1 MKAVVYHRSRR
12 LEFEELPKPEAAP
25 DQVIVKVVYAGFCG
39 SDHSIIHYDYVRDG
53 TILGHEL
60 SGVVVEVGPKARGV
74 AVGDRCV
81 VRTTYCGECAYC
93 LQGRTHLCV
102 NRSHVG
108 KGEGGI
114 GGGFSEYLV
123 AYPQMLIPIPDGV
136 GFRQAAMTEMYASAL
151 HGINVTGLSGGAA
164 LVMGGGS
171 IGLCTVELLKAK
183 GFDPIVLSE
192 PVAEKRELGLR
203 LGATEAVDPFQTNI
217 RGESR
222 RLSGKDGFDVA
233 FECSGVPSNLQA
245 GLNCLNCGGVLSFV
259 SVIPT
264 EVSFFPMSLMVGTER
279 RIVGVGSSNH
289 EENREVLDLMRQ
301 GSIDGTPL
309 ISDDITLAELPT
321 VYTEKIDTRQ
331 TLKVMIHVSDE
342 PSLCHS

>member
-1 MKAVVYHRSRR
+1 
-12 LEFEELPKPEAAP
+12 LDFEEVPKPEVAP
-25 DQVIVKVVYAGFCG
+25 DQVLVKVIYAGFCG

-60 SGVVVEVGPKARGV
+60 SGVVVELGSEVCDV

-93 LQGRTHLCV
+93 QQERTHLCA

-108 KGEGGI
+108 KGEGGL
-114 GGGFSEYLV
+114 GGGFSEYLAV
-123 AYPQMLIPIPDGV
+123 YPQMLIPIPDGV

-151 HGINVTGLSGGAA
+151 HGIHVTGRTGGAA

-183 GFDPIVLSE
+183 GFGPIVLSE
-192 PVAEKRELGLR
+192 PIAEKRELGLL
-203 LGATEAVDPFQTNI
+203 LGATEAIDPFPIDI
-217 RGESR
+217 RAEAR

-245 GLNCLNCGGVLSFV
+245 GLDCLNRGGVLSFV

-264 EVSFFPMSLMVGTER
+264 EVSFNPMSLMVGTER
-279 RIVGVGSSNH
+279 SIVGVGSSNH

-301 GSIDGTPL
+301 GRIDGTPL
-309 ISDDITLAELPT
+309 VSDDIALADLPT
-321 VYTEKIDTRQ
+321 VYTEKIDKRQ
-331 TLKVMIHVSDE
+331 TLKVMLHIGE
-342 PSLCHS
+342 ETE